1 MEQNT
6 KNVSALSNEMRNS
19 YVLNQITE
27 AMVELLIEKE
37 MSNISISELCDK
49 AQIGRTSFYRNFES
63 KEGIVEFIIE

>member
-6 KNVSALSNEMRNS
+6 KNVTALSNEMRNS

-27 AMVELLIEKE
+27 AMVELLKEKE

-49 AQIGRTSFYRNFES
+49 SSNWKNIFL
-63 KEGIVEFIIE
+63 